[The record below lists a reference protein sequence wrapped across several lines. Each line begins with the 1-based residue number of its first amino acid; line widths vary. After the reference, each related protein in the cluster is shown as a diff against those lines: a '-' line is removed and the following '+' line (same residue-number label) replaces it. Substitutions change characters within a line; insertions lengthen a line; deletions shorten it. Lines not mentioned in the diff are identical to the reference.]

1 MKNLI
6 VQIFIDK
13 KGWEEEHRLDAQ
25 SQQVLIL
32 SNILVK
38 NYARK
43 INAEYKLISKPI
55 INFKHPTWERFQ
67 LFNDEWI
74 TKYKNILYLD
84 TDVFT
89 WPDAPNIF
97 DSIDVN
103 SFNVVKRVNERER
116 LWNGLP
122 SFNAGVFAINKSCA
136 IEMRKFLSKSNWLKN
151 FTKDPLWEDS
161 KELNTLAQI
170 SNIKINWLNE
180 AWNIKNDP
188 NAYFTHLWG
197 NQKKLFP
204 NMPAII
210 KAKKIVKGLIDSGIL
225 KKI

>member
-25 SQQVLIL
+25 SQEVLIL

-38 NYARK
+38 YYAEK
-43 INAEYKLISKPI
+43 NDSDYKLISKPI

-74 TKYKNILYLD
+74 KNYKNILYLD
-84 TDVFT
+84 TDVFA
-89 WPDAPNIF
+89 WPDSPNIF
-97 DSIDVN
+97 DFIDEN
-103 SFNVVKRVNERER
+103 SFNVVKRVNDG

-122 SFNAGVFAINKSCA
+122 SFNAGVFAINKNCA
-136 IEMRKFLSKSNWLKN
+136 IEMRKFLSKSNWLKS
-151 FTKDPLWEDS
+151 FEKDPLWEDS

-170 SNIKINWLNE
+170 SNIKINWLDQT
-180 AWNIKNDP
+180 WNIKNDP
-188 NAYFTHLWG
+188 DAYFTHLWG
-197 NQKKLFP
+197 NLKKLNP
-204 NMPAII
+204 TMSAII
-210 KAKKIVKGLIDSGIL
+210 KAKKIVKQLIDSGKL
-225 KKI
+225 KRN